1 MKKLKSWLGNL
12 KLVQKMILFSAIAV
26 TVLWMGTAAIFGCRV
41 SWVYNEKINVITEQ
55 TVKQTSNYVNTEF
68 NNIINLVHYSA
79 VAQDLQSVLSL
90 EVNGNRRDYIQAQ
103 SIIVPILTQLRVQN
117 SYIDSTGMKLNESW
131 FYGDNYPMNYN
142 VNDLMEEARTSPL
155 IYWSKET
162 IYNSG
167 TGNNVLPV
175 ILRVPNAQFSLKN
188 EAYMVIN
195 INADRL
201 ESYLEELEKS
211 LNCHLLIQDGEQVI
225 IGGDWDSKWD
235 ESNYIVNDSPIN
247 INGWTITCIMDRDVL
262 YQDYYDTIR
271 WMVALSAV
279 LLLLYCGADVCIAKT
294 VTEPLRVL
302 THQAE
307 QFENGD
313 FSARSN
319 IDGNDEVGQLGKSFN
334 SMCTQIEEYIEMLEA
349 EKQEIAR
356 IEEAKRKEQMRV
368 LQAQINP
375 HFIYNTLDSLYWFS
389 LSDKKEEAGRLVL
402 NLSRMLKIGLSK
414 GSDSIPVER
423 ELEHV
428 KNYLE
433 LEKIIFPDKFT
444 YEISCPPEALHYRI
458 VKVIL
463 QPLVENCIVHGFQN
477 IDSQGKILVK
487 VEIRDGNMVFRVED
501 NGCGFTFS
509 EKQKKEAH
517 NGYAMLNVQKR
528 LELYYGN
535 DAKTRIESVP
545 YEKTAIE
552 ISIALKRMG

>member
-247 INGWTITCIMDRDVL
+247 INGWTITCI
-262 YQDYYDTIR
+262 
-271 WMVALSAV
+271 
-279 LLLLYCGADVCIAKT
+279 
-294 VTEPLRVL
+294 
-302 THQAE
+302 
-307 QFENGD
+307 
-313 FSARSN
+313 
-319 IDGNDEVGQLGKSFN
+319 
-334 SMCTQIEEYIEMLEA
+334 
-349 EKQEIAR
+349 
-356 IEEAKRKEQMRV
+356 
-368 LQAQINP
+368 
-375 HFIYNTLDSLYWFS
+375 
-389 LSDKKEEAGRLVL
+389 
-402 NLSRMLKIGLSK
+402 IG
-414 GSDSIPVER
+414 V
-423 ELEHV
+423 V
-428 KNYLE
+428 
-433 LEKIIFPDKFT
+433 
-444 YEISCPPEALHYRI
+444 
-458 VKVIL
+458 
-463 QPLVENCIVHGFQN
+463 
-477 IDSQGKILVK
+477 
-487 VEIRDGNMVFRVED
+487 
-501 NGCGFTFS
+501 
-509 EKQKKEAH
+509 
-517 NGYAMLNVQKR
+517 
-528 LELYYGN
+528 
-535 DAKTRIESVP
+535 
-545 YEKTAIE
+545 
-552 ISIALKRMG
+552 

>member
-1 MKKLKSWLGNL
+1 MKRLRRWLGNL
-12 KLVQKMILFSAIAV
+12 KLVQKMILFSTVAIA
-26 TVLWMGTAAIFGCRV
+26 VLWMGTAVVFGCRV
-41 SWVYNEKINVITEQ
+41 SWVYNEKMNVITEQ

-103 SIIVPILTQLRVQN
+103 SIIVPMLTQLHVQN
-117 SYIDSTGMKLNESW
+117 SYIDSTGMKLKDSW
-131 FYGDNYPMNYN
+131 FYGDNYSMSYN
-142 VNDLMEEARTSPL
+142 VNDLMEEARNNPL
-155 IYWSKET
+155 IYWSNET
-162 IYNSG
+162 VYNSG

-175 ILRVPNAQFSLKN
+175 ILRVPNNSFSSVN
-188 EAYMVIN
+188 EAYMIIN
-195 INADRL
+195 INADKLAR
-201 ESYLEELEKS
+201 YLEELEES
-211 LNCHLLIQDGEQVI
+211 LNCRLLIQDGDKII
-225 IGGDWDSKWD
+225 IGGDAVPEGD
-235 ESNYIVNDSPIN
+235 ESKYIVNYTPIE
-247 INGWTITCIMDRDVL
+247 INGWTIACIMDRDVL
-262 YQDYYDTIR
+262 YEDYYDTIR
-271 WMVALSAV
+271 WLVVLSAV
-279 LLLLYCGADVCIAKT
+279 LLILYCVVDVHVAKT
-294 VTEPLRVL
+294 VTEPLRIL

-319 IDGNDEVGQLGKSFN
+319 ISGNDEVGQLGKSFN
-334 SMCTQIEEYIEMLEA
+334 SMCTQIEEYIEMLEE

-356 IEEAKRKEQMRV
+356 IEEAKRKEEMRV

-389 LSDKKEEAGRLVL
+389 LSDKREEIGRLVL
-402 NLSRMLKIGLSK
+402 NLSQMLKIGLSK

-433 LEKIIFPDKFT
+433 IEKIIFPDKFT
-444 YEISCPPEALHYRI
+444 YEINCQPEALHYRI

-463 QPLVENCIVHGFQN
+463 QPLVENCIVHGFQDM
-477 IDSQGKILVK
+477 DSQGKIWVQA
-487 VEIRDGNMVFRVED
+487 EIRDGNMVFRVED

-509 EKQKKEAH
+509 EKQKKDAY

-528 LELYYGN
+528 LELYYG
-535 DAKTRIESVP
+535 DGAKTRIESSP
-545 YEKTAIE
+545 YERTAVE
-552 ISIALKRMG
+552 ISIALERMG